1 MVMRMVMRMLGMV
14 TKMMRTVM
22 RVLRML
28 RMVMSMVIRRLRM
41 LRALCRKGLGQGK
54 AVLIPKQLL
63 IFMKNQT
70 ELHV

>member
-1 MVMRMVMRMLGMV
+1 MLRMVMRMLRM
-14 TKMMRTVM
+14 
-22 RVLRML
+22 LRMV

-41 LRALCRKGLGQGK
+41 LRTLCRKGLGQEK
-54 AVLIPKQLL
+54 AALIPKQLL